1 MKWTTAGRHSATA
14 VLVTLAMFVLVN
26 AEPAS
31 QGTQQGTLNSG
42 GATPPPEEPAR
53 LLVSKQLLNK
63 YVVENMD
70 VVIKYSVFNV
80 GSVTATNVL
89 LKDPSFGP
97 DFKVVGGQTEV
108 SLGRIPPSANVTH
121 TLVVKPLKFGY
132 YNFTAAQVSY
142 ASGDDAKEVLQ
153 GFSSEPGEGYIAPFR
168 EFDKRFSP
176 HLLDWAAFAIMS
188 LPPLFIPFMLWHS
201 SKSKYEAVLSAKKNK

>member
-1 MKWTTAGRHSATA
+1 MKWATGGSSATA
-14 VLVTLAMFVLVN
+14 VLVALAMFILVSGDPN
-26 AEPAS
+26 S
-31 QGTQQGTLNSG
+31 QQQGTLNTGAGSG
-42 GATPPPEEPAR
+42 EDPAR

-70 VVIKYSVFNV
+70 VVIKYSIFNV
-80 GSVTATNVL
+80 GSITATNVL
-89 LKDPSFGP
+89 LKDSSFGP
-97 DFKVVGGQTEV
+97 DFKVVGGQSEV

-142 ASGDDAKEVLQ
+142 ASGDESKEVLQ

-201 SKSKYEAVLSAKKNK
+201 SKSKYEAVLSAKKLK

>member
-1 MKWTTAGRHSATA
+1 MSWTAGGNYVTA
-14 VLVTLAMFVLVN
+14 VLLALAMLMMV
-26 AEPAS
+26 S
-31 QGTQQGTLNSG
+31 GDSSGGTPGTLNSAPAG
-42 GATPPPEEPAR
+42 EEPAR
-53 LLVSKQLLNK
+53 LLISKQLLNK

-89 LKDPSFGP
+89 LKDSSFGP

-142 ASGDDAKEVLQ
+142 ASGDESNEILQ
-153 GFSSEPGEGYIAPFR
+153 GYSSEPGEGYIAPFR

-201 SKSKYEAVLSAKKNK
+201 SKSKYEAVLSAKKLK